1 MVTCKVK
8 NVKYFI
14 FLFHS
19 GDLCYI
25 LNEILHYKGRKK
37 LEINKYV
44 GAQIKKWRELRNY
57 TQDDL
62 AEMMGVAK
70 QTISRYEKGDRGA
83 NQDVL
88 FQLAQILKVSINEF
102 FPPVESK
109 QSNPKIETIAAHI
122 DEDVTDE
129 EMIEIQNYIEYI
141 KSKRK

>member
-1 MVTCKVK
+1 MVTCLVK

-14 FLFHS
+14 FLFHF

-25 LNEILHYKGRKK
+25 LNETLHYKGRKK

-44 GAQIKKWRELRNY
+44 GAQIRKWREAKNY
-57 TQDDL
+57 TQDDIAAIL
-62 AEMMGVAK
+62 EVSK
-70 QTISRYEKGDRGA
+70 QTVSRYETGAREA

-88 FQLAQILKVSINEF
+88 FKLANTFKISINEF
-102 FPPVESK
+102 FPPLESA
-109 QSNPKIETIAAHI
+109 QATNKIETIAAHI

-129 EMIEIQNYIEYI
+129 EMQEIQNYIEYI